1 VNVQTADL
9 AAGRKKPPALK
20 RTSYCPPLLLYNMMY
35 RPLDFLTEV
44 GCQYDIVRLGWL
56 GVPFYLVTGPDLVKQ
71 LLADTKRFEKGSL
84 FKKLQIVLGKGLV
97 TLDGKDWIEARR
109 RISQAFAR
117 GLMADQQQIVIR
129 HTQELV
135 VRLKTQ
141 SPSSPNNLD
150 TLLNELMMRV
160 AMELLF
166 GATSD
171 DVDLDEFHQAVDIC
185 NDYARCRIWS
195 LVPDTWKTVRRKR
208 FDKALA
214 TLESVVARVIE
225 RRRRD
230 TPEERSRRSDVLSL
244 LLEAGFEGIELRDHV
259 MTMLM
264 AGHETTAGSVT
275 FLFGL
280 LARYPEV
287 QDDLYD
293 EVRSLP
299 AETVPLTELPLTEAT
314 WREALR
320 LYPSVPMLDRQA
332 MTDVQLGEYTIEAGA
347 NLIWSPYVM
356 HRKYFS
362 HAESFSPSRFL
373 PGATIA
379 PGTYVP
385 FGEGPRMC
393 IGKWLA
399 DMEGLTITALVM
411 RDFRIEPAEA
421 GPLVVRPMITL
432 RPEHGFVVR
441 FRPRQQKAVATARA
455 TTLEL
460 GATRPASQEVADSSE
475 LAIVS
480 T

>member
-1 VNVQTADL
+1 
-9 AAGRKKPPALK
+9 
-20 RTSYCPPLLLYNMMY
+20 MMY

-56 GVPFYLVTGPDLVKQ
+56 GVPFYLVTGPELVKQ
-71 LLADTKRFEKGSL
+71 MLSDTKRFEKGSL
-84 FKKLQIVLGKGLV
+84 FKKLEIVLGKGLV

-117 GLMADQQQIVIR
+117 GLMDDQQQIVIR
-129 HTQELV
+129 HTRQLID
-135 VRLKTQ
+135 RLKAQ
-141 SPSSPNNLD
+141 GPAAEVNLD
-150 TLLNELMMRV
+150 TVLSELMMRV

-171 DVDLDEFHQAVDIC
+171 DVDLEEFHEAVDVC
-185 NDYARCRIWS
+185 NDYARYRIWS
-195 LVPDTWKTVRRKR
+195 LVPEKWKTPRRRR
-208 FDKALA
+208 FDKSLA
-214 TLESVVARVIE
+214 TLDAVVNRVIE
-225 RRRRD
+225 LRRRD
-230 TPEERSRRSDVLSL
+230 TAEERSRRSDVLSL
-244 LLEAGFEGIELRDHV
+244 LLEAGFDGIELRDHV

-287 QDDLYD
+287 QDELYD
-293 EVRSLP
+293 EVRNL
-299 AETVPLTELPLTEAT
+299 AAGAVPLTEVPLTEAA

-332 MTDVQLGEYTIEAGA
+332 ITDVQLGEYKIEAGA

-362 HAESFSPSRFL
+362 HADAFSPSRFL
-373 PGATIA
+373 PGASVD
-379 PGTYVP
+379 PGTYIP

-411 RDFRIEPAEA
+411 REFRLQAVES
-421 GPLVVRPMITL
+421 GLLRVRPMITL

-441 FRPRQQKAVATARA
+441 FQPRSAAEALASACRQSSASRIEQDTDAAVPDFV
-455 TTLEL
+455 
-460 GATRPASQEVADSSE
+460 GAAD
-475 LAIVS
+475 
-480 T
+480 